1 MDPINGVNAQNY
13 AVAAPQGQN
22 NQVQDTQDYSSM
34 PMVYEPET
42 EVKKKAS
49 SNMLGMTAL
58 GVLAVV
64 GIGYGIHNGRKVIG
78 LKQEIAQLSAEK
90 EALGKAKEEALKAK
104 EEAVKAKEDIQ
115 VACGEDLSGWWKRIF
130 KRFFN
135 PEANMTQEGKDAR
148 KAYKA
153 SKEAK
158 IKEAEKTKKDK
169 KAEKADNK
177 KAENKA
183 DNKADDVKEE
193 ENK

>member
-64 GIGYGIHNGRKVIG
+64 GIGYGIHNGRKVSG

-90 EALGKAKEEALKAK
+90 EALGKAK

-158 IKEAEKTKKDK
+158 IKEAEKAKKDK
-169 KAEKADNK
+169 KVDNK
-177 KAENKA
+177 KS
-183 DNKADDVKEE
+183 DNKTDDVNKE

>member
-1 MDPINGVNAQNY
+1 MDPINGVNTQNY
-13 AVAAPQGQN
+13 AVAAPQVQN
-22 NQVQDTQDYSSM
+22 KQVQDTQDYSSM
-34 PMVYEPET
+34 PMVYEPEI
-42 EVKKKAS
+42 EEKKKAS

-58 GVLAVV
+58 GALAVV
-64 GIGYGIHNGRKVIG
+64 GIGYGIHKSKKVSG

-90 EALGKAKEEALKAK
+90 EALGKAK

-158 IKEAEKTKKDK
+158 IKEAEKANKDK
-169 KAEKADNK
+169 KVDNK
-177 KAENKA
+177 KA
-183 DNKADDVKEE
+183 DNKADNVNKADDVNKE

>member
-42 EVKKKAS
+42 EEKKKAS

-58 GVLAVV
+58 GVLAIG
-64 GIGYGIHNGRKVIG
+64 GIAYGVSKNKKVSG

-90 EALGKAKEEALKAK
+90 ESAEKLKDEATKALNKERTLSVK
-104 EEAVKAKEDIQ
+104 ERLIR
-115 VACGEDLSGWWKRIF
+115 L
-130 KRFFN
+130 FN
-135 PEANMTQEGKDAR
+135 PEYGMTKEEKEAR
-148 KAYKA
+148 KAALDAKEKA
-153 SKEAK
+153 AKEAM
-158 IKEAEKTKKDK
+158 EAK
-169 KAEKADNK
+169 KAKKADDK
-177 KAENKA
+177 
-183 DNKADDVKEE
+183 KADDVNKE

>member
-42 EVKKKAS
+42 EEKKKAS

-58 GVLAVV
+58 GALAIG
-64 GIGYGIHNGRKVIG
+64 GIAYGVSKGRKVSG

-90 EALGKAKEEALKAK
+90 ESAEKLKDEATKALNKERTLSVK
-104 EEAVKAKEDIQ
+104 ERLIR
-115 VACGEDLSGWWKRIF
+115 L
-130 KRFFN
+130 FN
-135 PEANMTQEGKDAR
+135 PEYGMTKEEKEAR
-148 KAYKA
+148 KAALDAKEKA
-153 SKEAK
+153 AKEAM
-158 IKEAEKTKKDK
+158 EAK
-169 KAEKADNK
+169 KAKKADDK
-177 KAENKA
+177 
-183 DNKADDVKEE
+183 KADDVNKE

>member
-58 GVLAVV
+58 GALAIG
-64 GIGYGIHNGRKVIG
+64 GIAYGVSKGRKVSG

-183 DNKADDVKEE
+183 DDVKEE

>member
-58 GVLAVV
+58 GVLAIG
-64 GIGYGIHNGRKVIG
+64 GIAYGVSKGKKVSG

-104 EEAVKAKEDIQ
+104 EEAVKAKKDIQ

>member
-58 GVLAVV
+58 GVLAIG
-64 GIGYGIHNGRKVIG
+64 GIAYGVSKGKKVSG

-90 EALGKAKEEALKAK
+90 ESAEKLKDEATKALNKERTLSVK
-104 EEAVKAKEDIQ
+104 ERLIR
-115 VACGEDLSGWWKRIF
+115 L
-130 KRFFN
+130 FN
-135 PEANMTQEGKDAR
+135 PEYGMTKEEKEAR
-148 KAYKA
+148 KAALDAKEKA
-153 SKEAK
+153 AKEAM
-158 IKEAEKTKKDK
+158 EAK
-169 KAEKADNK
+169 KAKKADDK
-177 KAENKA
+177 
-183 DNKADDVKEE
+183 KADDVNKE

>member
-1 MDPINGVNAQNY
+1 MDPINGVNTQNY
-13 AVAAPQGQN
+13 AVAAPQVQN
-22 NQVQDTQDYSSM
+22 KQVQDTQDYSSM

-58 GVLAVV
+58 GALAVV
-64 GIGYGIHNGRKVIG
+64 GIGYGIHKSKKVSG

-104 EEAVKAKEDIQ
+104 DEAVKAKEDIQ

-158 IKEAEKTKKDK
+158 IKEAEKTNKDK
-169 KAEKADNK
+169 KVDNK
-177 KAENKA
+177 KA
-183 DNKADDVKEE
+183 DNKADNVNKADDVNKE

>member
-58 GVLAVV
+58 GVLAIG
-64 GIGYGIHNGRKVIG
+64 GIAYGVSKGKKVNG

-104 EEAVKAKEDIQ
+104 EEAVKAKKDIQ

-183 DNKADDVKEE
+183 DDVKEE

>member
-64 GIGYGIHNGRKVIG
+64 GIGYGIHNGRKVSG

-183 DNKADDVKEE
+183 DNKADDVNKE

>member
-22 NQVQDTQDYSSM
+22 NQVQDTKDYSSM

-58 GVLAVV
+58 GALAIG
-64 GIGYGIHNGRKVIG
+64 GIAYGVSKGKKVSG

-130 KRFFN
+130 KRLFY

-158 IKEAEKTKKDK
+158 IKEAEKAKKDK
-169 KAEKADNK
+169 KVDNK
-177 KAENKA
+177 KSDNKT
-183 DNKADDVKEE
+183 DDVNKADDVNKE

>member
-58 GVLAVV
+58 GVLAIG
-64 GIGYGIHNGRKVIG
+64 GIAYGVSKGKKVSG

>member
-42 EVKKKAS
+42 EEKKKAS

-58 GVLAVV
+58 GALAIV
-64 GIGYGIHNGRKVIG
+64 GIAYGVSKSRKVSG

-90 EALGKAKEEALKAK
+90 ESAEKLKDEATKALNKERTLSVK
-104 EEAVKAKEDIQ
+104 ERLIR
-115 VACGEDLSGWWKRIF
+115 L
-130 KRFFN
+130 FN
-135 PEANMTQEGKDAR
+135 PEYGMTKEEKEAR
-148 KAYKA
+148 KAALDAKEKA
-153 SKEAK
+153 AKEAK
-158 IKEAEKTKKDK
+158 EAK
-169 KAEKADNK
+169 KAKKADDK
-177 KAENKA
+177 
-183 DNKADDVKEE
+183 KADDVNKE

>member
-58 GVLAVV
+58 GVLAIG
-64 GIGYGIHNGRKVIG
+64 GIAYGVSKGKKVSG

-104 EEAVKAKEDIQ
+104 EEAVKAKKDIQ

-183 DNKADDVKEE
+183 DDVKEE

>member
-58 GVLAVV
+58 GVLAIG
-64 GIGYGIHNGRKVIG
+64 GIAYGVSKGKKVSG

-104 EEAVKAKEDIQ
+104 EEALKAKKDIQ

-183 DNKADDVKEE
+183 DDVKEE

>member
-34 PMVYEPET
+34 PMVYEPEI
-42 EVKKKAS
+42 EEKKKAS

-58 GVLAVV
+58 GVLAIG
-64 GIGYGIHNGRKVIG
+64 GIAYGVSRGKKVSG